1 MFHCGHYLYCSLAH
15 LSGRESVLSTRSVG
29 WLQLKYSQQ
38 QRPVPD
44 DAEARRSLL
53 EAAAS
58 VVPCLSVLSCPVL
71 VTDEDT
77 AVFCSVL
84 RQLLQQLTYASRHSL
99 MLEISDC
106 QLSLCN
112 KSSCLDYF
120 SHSPCIDIALANR

>member
-1 MFHCGHYLYCSLAH
+1 ML
-15 LSGRESVLSTRSVG
+15 RSVD
-29 WLQLKYSQQ
+29 LLML
-38 QRPVPD
+38 RPPSS
-44 DAEARRSLL
+44 RNF
-53 EAAAS
+53 
-58 VVPCLSVLSCPVL
+58 PSCPVL
-71 VTDEDT
+71 VIDEDT